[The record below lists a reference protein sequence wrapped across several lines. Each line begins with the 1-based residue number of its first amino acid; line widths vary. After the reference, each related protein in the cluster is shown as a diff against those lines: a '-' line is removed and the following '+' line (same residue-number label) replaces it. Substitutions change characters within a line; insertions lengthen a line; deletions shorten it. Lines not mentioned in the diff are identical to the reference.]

1 MKTIRRTVIL
11 LGCIGFVIL
20 FALQYVI
27 ALAATPLIAV
37 VGIVAGLAVAKWL
50 PWAWYGRQ
58 FAAGVRGGLVAC
70 GLAAAGMF
78 LSSLAIGTRSV
89 ETLAERSHLADI
101 GLAQIANGFGELA
114 WFVPYLALTAIF
126 TVGGILLAGVV
137 AQIFGWSKNVRT
149 VRVIREAHNSASL
162 LHRSQTWAPA
172 SNTGQSGGAFWDSIL
187 PAASPT
193 SHPGLLATGTTGASR
208 QRPYP
213 HPHMPV
219 AAGASSRARAW
230 QDEQFDQEPTYLAP
244 LPPQDVE
251 TPEPIAPLPTPE
263 PIPPR
268 PSNSG
273 AYPVQFAM
281 TDDLRDALDR
291 WDSNPENPEA
301 EQPEDNRPEATQA
314 EPVSDDVAAA
324 LGKTSATKKTPTS
337 RAKTPSKRTP
347 KASAYL
353 NSEPPAAPRRSR
365 KKQDTRD
372 WLC

>member
-1 MKTIRRTVIL
+1 M
-11 LGCIGFVIL
+11 
-20 FALQYVI
+20 Q
-27 ALAATPLIAV
+27 
-37 VGIVAGLAVAKWL
+37 
-50 PWAWYGRQ
+50 
-58 FAAGVRGGLVAC
+58 
-70 GLAAAGMF
+70 
-78 LSSLAIGTRSV
+78 
-89 ETLAERSHLADI
+89 DD
-101 GLAQIANGFGELA
+101 QI
-114 WFVPYLALTAIF
+114 
-126 TVGGILLAGVV
+126 
-137 AQIFGWSKNVRT
+137 
-149 VRVIREAHNSASL
+149 
-162 LHRSQTWAPA
+162 
-172 SNTGQSGGAFWDSIL
+172 
-187 PAASPT
+187 
-193 SHPGLLATGTTGASR
+193 
-208 QRPYP
+208 
-213 HPHMPV
+213 
-219 AAGASSRARAW
+219 
-230 QDEQFDQEPTYLAP
+230 DQEPVYLAP

-251 TPEPIAPLPTPE
+251 ESEPLAPLPTPE

-268 PSNSG
+268 RSNSG